1 MTNNQ
6 RIILEPILE
15 ETSDDDEET
24 KELWSISQYETSWS
38 SSSDTGSVIKLD
50 AFNPDADC
58 ISERDFLCP
67 PKRRRHEWNDALSAK
82 KCGNS
87 AGQKVQLDA
96 LLDEPDFHK
105 RRYRLE
111 ENTHDYNSDS
121 ESSLSRTS
129 SLIQFESLEK
139 QLQSESQLYSSSPLL
154 FTYDSIDNKYSNSL
168 SAPPYM
174 GATSLDTDKVNRNI
188 VLTDNFFYNSDKTF
202 KTTTGNFSYY
212 NHYVSTG
219 NDSDSL
225 IETSGTSN
233 ESDDSI
239 KKCSCT
245 IRGVV
250 DETVLG
256 TKGKSSLENLS
267 EDSGYCE
274 HSIQL
279 RHKNHQSPTKY
290 ETDIITP
297 ILSCAK
303 QFCRRPVSDPTN
315 GPRYSTYLR
324 QQHCSS
330 PQMNDDRKKATYL
343 CGVCELCGAGKENG
357 DRGVCKCSKLMCR
370 DENEISLATS
380 GGMYINRDLK
390 ISTMEQTK
398 MSEASDAKNTG
409 KRNRNL
415 LKTSSHSLPNIFYH
429 SHSDGEDRGIYC
441 ENSEFATENNLD
453 SSGSRYV
460 IATSGKAAS
469 DRDPYGD
476 FLKVTS
482 FPEGL
487 NIYESANSF
496 DDFDFCSGDQANGD
510 SIAHHN
516 LDLNNFRFPHR
527 SKAPQIAQP
536 KPANVTASCNNLT
549 ALDYSE
555 DYYGGLRI
563 NKMSSHRRNIATQPR
578 VYIENPEITLMDEIS
593 YNFDRNLSIMNDK
606 RDDYE
611 PSLDEPT
618 VGVLCIKPP
627 QPPPRAG
634 KKLTIPS
641 ASSPTKTKST
651 SKDSLTFDRDPTN
664 LVTCYAASLERCNF
678 ELADSLSALPQVSDS
693 ENELP
698 SYRYNFTVQ
707 QHRGLVLSTPN
718 LSSYEH
724 CGGEK
729 RSSVVEDEVSGKK
742 EDREKVFVPGILNTT
757 TSKGSLFKEVSFH
770 PIVSEISWKHQ
781 HSHESESP
789 DEEEDDLDDFEHS
802 NDTEEDSDDE
812 DEKHDPPKI
821 CKAPPPPP
829 AAAPVK
835 SQCGETINYS
845 SSARE
850 NNQQGHVIAIDRV
863 NVLSDRDSKIMDNV
877 PKADEPISEST
888 VDSTMGIVSRN
899 MVVNDDTTDGTFVGK
914 RHTALNAMEVNNKKV
929 GKNIGGENSTVVLA
943 KNANAGKSE
952 KKRKSGFFSRLSNF
966 RFSLRNKSKSS
977 SSKNNNNKTAESAAD
992 SSGRKNKKSESA
1004 TVDAADTSRDFI
1016 YIPLKEPPRAQRD
1029 DIRGNNENCLS
1040 DENKVNDYQH
1050 SPRLNQRSSLCGSI
1064 GNGSGGVTDYYHSV
1078 GNNKVHSKPPLPK
1091 QPPRVVGVCA
1101 KRYGESTH
1109 APRASS
1115 TPREID
1121 GNHRYMGTVVPTEQ
1135 YRRHQRPGTTMIS
1148 ENKIGLIETNL
1159 DTHETIITGK
1169 TQSLMEL
1176 GSRLTHPNVLTSE
1189 IHSTM
1194 SSDEPKRPHKSM
1206 EFLLDKENQRY
1217 TLPPENELQ
1226 KTHDTPLSEHQLR
1239 VQASLQRL
1247 NIPDWYK
1254 QYNSAS
1260 KTTERTSGTN
1270 YRKRNTEFGKW
1281 VGLNSKTT
1289 SLSSLGSQKAEK
1301 GLVLLSPSSH
1311 SHHGN
1316 TGFSRWST
1324 SHLNSTQT
1332 SPSISGRSSF
1342 SRGTINSSYMS
1353 GHSFINP
1360 NVGTNI
1366 RSSYRQPYLGWRSQE
1381 KLSQPRTPAER
1392 LASSLLSQ
1400 QQQDKSRHEKSETE
1414 NAEIQTSIKEVTS
1427 AIVHYVNDQN
1437 NRNSRSRSTSP
1448 SFRKCWLESSFV
1460 GIGPVDQSPQ
1470 TPTIDR
1476 SFSTQQHQIS
1486 RLATNSSH
1494 INGVGPQIPMLAL
1507 PMERPSPGSATLED
1521 VLASLLGLP
1530 TEHNDKSSGV
1540 TGNNGKKDTNAL
1552 TVESVPLRRHS
1563 EGDAAQKRSATDKSQ
1578 QSRRVSLDSSDAS
1591 GGTGKGTE
1599 MMKCRYHKCEATAT
1613 VADAKKYYKSCHNC
1627 SHLYCSRE
1635 CRRAH
1640 WERHRKACLHLRVS
1654 TLCRQVLSACKD
1666 EPDTLR
1672 NLSLLAK
1679 RGYLSQ
1685 GRGVVR
1691 ILFRSPENAEMFIK
1705 QGFQSLGETSYVRW
1719 PDLMPA
1725 EMGPELYSEL
1735 LRLSTEYKPETKMLI
1750 YVAICVVSEAPGP
1763 SSTVAPVKWE
1773 RQLVSRCAK
1782 LKICKTVLSDL
1793 ANLKPLTHRPEE
1805 DMEILILT
1813 FNGVRKVSGHGRDAI
1828 LHNVQGL
1835 LKQRGVNL
1843 RKNYPDVFQRL
1854 NSFIEGSVER
1864 FLPVTLH
1871 PKDSNTGRTFVC
1883 IIVPHS
1889 GDPDQLKM
1897 PNSDV
1902 GNHVQL
1908 VNVSLE
1914 HLDQLS
1920 PLTK

>member
-1 MTNNQ
+1 MTKSQ
-6 RIILEPILE
+6 SRIILEPILE
-15 ETSDDDEET
+15 ETSDDDEEA

-50 AFNPDADC
+50 SFGQEADC

-67 PKRRRHEWNDALSAK
+67 PKRRRHEWSDVLTEGMAK
-82 KCGNS
+82 KGGNRDVT
-87 AGQKVQLDA
+87 GQKIRLDA
-96 LLDEPDFHK
+96 LLDEPEYHK
-105 RRYRLE
+105 RRFRLE
-111 ENTHDYNSDS
+111 ENSHDYNSDS

-154 FTYDSIDNKYSNSL
+154 FAYESTDGKYSSGV
-168 SAPPYM
+168 SSSPYK
-174 GATSLDTDKVNRNI
+174 GATTLDTDKVN
-188 VLTDNFFYNSDKTF
+188 LGPGDKIF
-202 KTTTGNFSYY
+202 KTVTGNFAYY
-212 NHYVSTG
+212 NQYLAESLETG
-219 NDSDSL
+219 A
-225 IETSGTSN
+225 TSN

-239 KKCSCT
+239 KKCSCSA
-245 IRGVV
+245 RG
-250 DETVLG
+250 DEVLG
-256 TKGKSSLENLS
+256 PKGKSSLENLS

-279 RHKNHQSPTKY
+279 RQK
-290 ETDIITP
+290 TP
-297 ILSCAK
+297 PSNPISALSLGGKA
-303 QFCRRPVSDPTN
+303 FGRRPVSDPVAF
-315 GPRYSTYLR
+315 R
-324 QQHCSS
+324 
-330 PQMNDDRKKATYL
+330 
-343 CGVCELCGAGKENG
+343 GVCEECGAG
-357 DRGVCKCSKLMCR
+357 GVCKCSELMCR
-370 DENEISLATS
+370 DPPVYVNS
-380 GGMYINRDLK
+380 GLK
-390 ISTMEQTK
+390 IGTMEPAK
-398 MSEASDAKNTG
+398 VSERADAKNTG
-409 KRNRNL
+409 RRSRSL

-429 SHSDGEDRGIYC
+429 SQSDGEDRAVFCVTGD
-441 ENSEFATENNLD
+441 FATENN
-453 SSGSRYV
+453 SEASAGRYV
-460 IATSGKAAS
+460 IATSCKAAP
-469 DRDPYGD
+469 RDPYSD

-487 NIYESANSF
+487 NNYESSDSF
-496 DDFDFCSGDQANGD
+496 DDLDFYSGDSVNSA
-510 SIAHHN
+510 SVAHQN
-516 LDLNNFRFPHR
+516 LDLNNLRIAKRPGK
-527 SKAPQIAQP
+527 SAAPQIAQP

-549 ALDYSE
+549 ALDYSDHQHYGTRIMS
-555 DYYGGLRI
+555 DY
-563 NKMSSHRRNIATQPR
+563 RRRQQQPR
-578 VYIENPEITLMDEIS
+578 PFIENPEITLMDEIS
-593 YNFDRNLSIMNDK
+593 FNFDRNLSIMNDQ
-606 RDDYE
+606 RGDYE
-611 PSLDEPT
+611 PGEEMT

-634 KKLTIPS
+634 RKAPHPIPT
-641 ASSPTKTKST
+641 PTPPETMSV

-678 ELADSLSALPQVSDS
+678 PLTDSLSTIPQTCDS

-698 SYRYNFTVQ
+698 SYKYSFTTS

-718 LSSYEH
+718 LSS
-724 CGGEK
+724 
-729 RSSVVEDEVSGKK
+729 RLSVTDEGSGK
-742 EDREKVFVPGILNTT
+742 EKSPNVPGILNTT
-757 TSKGSLFKEVSFH
+757 TSRGSLFKEVSFH
-770 PIVSEISWKHQ
+770 PIVSEISWKHEPG
-781 HSHESESP
+781 HESPEEEE
-789 DEEEDDLDDFEHS
+789 DEEEDEEEYPESDPDD
-802 NDTEEDSDDE
+802 NAEDADDE
-812 DEKHDPPKI
+812 EQYEPKI
-821 CKAPPPPP
+821 VRSP
-829 AAAPVK
+829 AHEA
-835 SQCGETINYS
+835 S
-845 SSARE
+845 SNSPSVEQNDQR
-850 NNQQGHVIAIDRV
+850 HVIGVDRV
-863 NVLSDRDSKIMDNV
+863 SVLPERDSEIMDNV
-877 PKADEPISEST
+877 PRADEPTSAGSA
-888 VDSTMGIVSRN
+888 VDNTVSRN
-899 MVVNDDTTDGTFVGK
+899 MVVKEETTHSEIDGRQSVK
-914 RHTALNAMEVNNKKV
+914 PSVMEVNNWGAV
-929 GKNIGGENSTVVLA
+929 EGK
-943 KNANAGKSE
+943 
-952 KKRKSGFFSRLSNF
+952 KKRKGGFFSRLSNF
-966 RFSLRNKSKSS
+966 RFSLRNKSKNSA
-977 SSKNNNNKTAESAAD
+977 KNNNNKNADAVAAD
-992 SSGRKNKKSESA
+992 PKASRKGKKPESGALE
-1004 TVDAADTSRDFI
+1004 TETSRDFI
-1016 YIPLKEPPRAQRD
+1016 YIPLKEPIVR
-1029 DIRGNNENCLS
+1029 RGNAES
-1040 DENKVNDYQH
+1040 QVDEYQH
-1050 SPRLNQRSSLCGSI
+1050 SPRLSQRGNGM
-1064 GNGSGGVTDYYHSV
+1064 GNGSGVSDYYHTV
-1078 GNNKVHSKPPLPK
+1078 GNNVVHSKPPLPK

-1101 KRYGESTH
+1101 KRHGDSTH

-1121 GNHRYMGTVVPTEQ
+1121 GRRRYDAATAEQ
-1135 YRRHQRPGTTMIS
+1135 YHRHQRPGTTMIS
-1148 ENKIGLIETNL
+1148 EHKIGLIETNL

-1169 TQSLMEL
+1169 TRSLMEL
-1176 GSRLTHPNVLTSE
+1176 GTQRLAHPNVLTSE
-1189 IHSTM
+1189 HRTM
-1194 SSDEPKRPHKSM
+1194 PSDEPKRPHKSM
-1206 EFLLDKENQRY
+1206 EFLLDKENQRF

-1226 KTHDTPLSEHQLR
+1226 KTHETPLSEHQLR

-1254 QYNSAS
+1254 QYN
-1260 KTTERTSGTN
+1260 TTLKPVDRTPGTN
-1270 YRKRNTEFGKW
+1270 YRKRNSEFGKW
-1281 VGLNSKTT
+1281 AGLSSKTT
-1289 SLSSLGSQKAEK
+1289 SLSSLGSQRADK
-1301 GLVLLSPSSH
+1301 GSLLLSPSSH

-1342 SRGTINSSYMS
+1342 SRGTTNSSYMS

-1360 NVGTNI
+1360 TVGTNI

-1381 KLSQPRTPAER
+1381 KLAQPRTPAER

-1400 QQQDKSRHEKSETE
+1400 QQQDRNRQQKSETE

-1448 SFRKCWLESSFV
+1448 NLRKCWLESSFV

-1476 SFSTQQHQIS
+1476 SFSSQQQQQQIS
-1486 RLATNSSH
+1486 RLATNSAH
-1494 INGVGPQIPMLAL
+1494 VNGVGPQIPMLAL

-1530 TEHNDKSSGV
+1530 TEPSNRSSSGV
-1540 TGNNGKKDTNAL
+1540 TGNGKKEDANAL

-1563 EGDAAQKRSATDKSQ
+1563 EGDAAKRCAADRSRE
-1578 QSRRVSLDSSDAS
+1578 SRRVSLDSSDAS
-1591 GGTGKGTE
+1591 GGAGRSGE
-1599 MMKCRYHKCEATAT
+1599 VLKCRYHKCESTAT

-1679 RGYLSQ
+1679 RGHLSQ

-1691 ILFRSPENAEMFIK
+1691 ILFRSPEAAETFIK

-1735 LRLSTEYKPETKMLI
+1735 LRLSTEYKPETKMLV

-1763 SSTVAPVKWE
+1763 AAAAPVKWE

-1793 ANLKPLTHRPEE
+1793 ANLKAPAHRPEE
-1805 DMEILILT
+1805 DMDILILT
-1813 FNGVRKVSGHGRDAI
+1813 FSRRGREVV
-1828 LHNVQGL
+1828 LHNIQAI

-1854 NSFIEGSVER
+1854 SSFADGSAER

-1871 PKDSNTGRTFVC
+1871 PKDSATGRTFVC
-1883 IIVPHS
+1883 IIMPHG

-1897 PNSDV
+1897 PNSDA
-1902 GNHVQL
+1902 GSHVQV

-1914 HLDQLS
+1914 HLDYISALA
-1920 PLTK
+1920 K